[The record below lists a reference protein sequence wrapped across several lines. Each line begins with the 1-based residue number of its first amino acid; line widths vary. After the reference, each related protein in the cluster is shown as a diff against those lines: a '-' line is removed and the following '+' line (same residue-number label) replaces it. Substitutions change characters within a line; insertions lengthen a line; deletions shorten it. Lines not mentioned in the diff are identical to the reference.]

1 MLILTRRTG
10 ETLMIGEDVIV
21 TVLSAGGGQT
31 TIGVNAPSNVGV
43 YKEEI
48 YKNIKQEQ
56 MES

>member
-1 MLILTRRTG
+1 
-10 ETLMIGEDVIV
+10 MIGDDVIV

-31 TIGVNAPSNVGV
+31 TISVNAPSGVAV